1 MEDIKRR
8 ALREFWCRFS
18 RRGTGFSR
26 DKAGRWVF
34 ATTLVAAVVF
44 LLAGAMVAPLC
55 ADTYPNKPL
64 RFILPFPPG
73 GPTDILGRI
82 IGVKLAERLGQPV
95 VPENRPG
102 AGGNLGV
109 EVVAKSR
116 PDGYTIGLAS
126 PTISIS
132 PTLYKKLNYDSV
144 KDLAPISLAAQIPNV
159 LLVRPS
165 LPINSIKELIEYA
178 KAHPGKLTF
187 GSSGMGT
194 SVHLACEL
202 FKTLAKID
210 MLHVVY
216 KGSNQAM
223 IGMIGNEVD
232 MVIIGI
238 PPAQAQI
245 QAGKVKPLAVLS
257 GERLPAFPE
266 LPTMK
271 EAGIDNF
278 EVTTWYGMLAPAGT
292 PRDIVSR
299 LSEEWRKIAATPDTK
314 EKMQKAGFEP
324 LANTPEKF
332 AEFVKTEI
340 VRWGKVIRDANLS
353 LD

>member
-1 MEDIKRR
+1 MGDRKGGSLRR
-8 ALREFWCRFS
+8 E
-18 RRGTGFSR
+18 
-26 DKAGRWVF
+26 KASGRILP
-34 ATTLVAAVVF
+34 AILAAAAVF
-44 LLAGAMVAPLC
+44 LLCGAMVAQVG
-55 ADTYPNKPL
+55 ADTYPSKPL

-82 IGVKLAERLGQPV
+82 IGQKLAERLGQPV

-102 AGGNLGV
+102 AGGNLGL

-126 PTISIS
+126 PTIAIS
-132 PTLYKKLNYDSV
+132 PTLYKKLNYDPV
-144 KDLAPISLAAQIPNV
+144 KDLAPISLAAQIQNV

-165 LPINSIKELIEYA
+165 LPVRSVKELVEYA
-178 KAHPGKLTF
+178 KAHPGKLTY

-194 SVHLACEL
+194 SIHLACEL
-202 FKTLAKID
+202 FTNLAKVN

-238 PPAQAQI
+238 PPAQGQI
-245 QAGKVKPLAVLS
+245 QAGKVRPLAVLS

-266 LPTMK
+266 VPTIK

-299 LSEEWRKIAATPDTK
+299 LSEEWRKIAAMPDTK
-314 EKMQKAGFEP
+314 ERMQKAGFEP

-332 AEFVKTEI
+332 AEFVKTEV
-340 VRWGKVIRDANLS
+340 VRWGKVIRDAKLS